1 MDNFSMYEWRQN
13 LLLKEAQFDP
23 KKSDLNKDGK
33 LSGYE
38 KNRGIAVAKNMDE
51 VQFGKEFS
59 FTDDKWTP
67 DPNNPNK
74 KVPKAIAF
82 NYSEIKDIVGGEN
95 IKLVAKTL
103 GKNTRGRGA
112 GRDKKE
118 FVMYISKDLKTA
130 LDQLTRG
137 RTSRQ
142 IEKGKF
148 DLTKKLSNMPSAV
161 RSILKKGTDGAKLMN
176 FGTTP
181 MYQVNW
187 PIMGQSMHSPNIYW
201 LATKNWDLEEAVPFK
216 KNALGEEPA
225 KLYHDALDLEEHD
238 WKNDPK
244 DESGMISVQLKSI
257 IDLAQ
262 ALLQMNRDG
271 NQYDAWVQSKITK
284 AQDYLQSVHDYH
296 KYEDHDANEID

>member
-23 KKSDLNKDGK
+23 KKSDLNNDGK
-33 LSGYE
+33 LSDYE
-38 KNRGIAVAKNMDE
+38 KKRGMAIAKNMD
-51 VQFGKEFS
+51 
-59 FTDDKWTP
+59 
-67 DPNNPNK
+67 
-74 KVPKAIAF
+74 
-82 NYSEIKDIVGGEN
+82 
-95 IKLVAKTL
+95 
-103 GKNTRGRGA
+103 
-112 GRDKKE
+112 
-118 FVMYISKDLKTA
+118 
-130 LDQLTRG
+130 
-137 RTSRQ
+137 
-142 IEKGKF
+142 
-148 DLTKKLSNMPSAV
+148 
-161 RSILKKGTDGAKLMN
+161 
-176 FGTTP
+176 
-181 MYQVNW
+181 
-187 PIMGQSMHSPNIYW
+187 
-201 LATKNWDLEEAVPFK
+201 EAVPFK

-296 KYEDHDANEID
+296 KYEDHDANEIE